1 MNKTTRNLA
10 VGLIALTAVGGAAMA
25 QPTPPS
31 APLPSPTA
39 KAMALSDIVK
49 KLEDGGY
56 SNIRE
61 IERTRG
67 RWVVRAL
74 DQSGE
79 LHSLSVDPISGVIS
93 EPAPRP
99 PQMRR
104 EDDHG
109 RHMPMPRGR
118 T

>member
-1 MNKTTRNLA
+1 MNEKIRNLA
-10 VGLIALTAVGGAAMA
+10 VGLIALTAVGGAALA
-25 QPTPPS
+25 QPASPS

-39 KAMALSDIVK
+39 RAMALSDIVK

-56 SNIRE
+56 STIRE

-67 RWVVRAL
+67 LWVVRAL
-74 DQSGE
+74 DQGGE
-79 LHSLSVDPISGVIS
+79 LRALTVDPISGAIA